1 MNNAEIIDV
10 TIVLPALNEERYL
23 KNCLDSLM
31 KLDFPKE
38 KLEIILVDNGSTDN
52 TLQIAKAYPIKVLE
66 NPNAKV
72 GAVRNLGAHE
82 AQGRF
87 IVFLDS
93 DCTTEP
99 NWLSKGISK
108 LLQNPDT
115 VLGGQCILR
124 ENPYWLEKYWI
135 LNNSKTRAYQ
145 TTLIGACIF
154 IDKSLFFKV
163 GGFDESLNSGED
175 CDLTVKLKKAGAI
188 VDIDPS
194 MSVIHLGFPTE
205 IIPFIKR
212 QIWHSSD
219 YAQNSLSLYKDKIF
233 ILTLI
238 FITGVI
244 GTAINLITN
253 NSANYVFLLC
263 VFCPPLVLSCK
274 RVLRS
279 QFNHKSLW
287 DYASIYLID
296 WLYITGRAL
305 GAIIS
310 FKNALVSRKGKV
322 YSR

>member
-1 MNNAEIIDV
+1 MNDADIEV
-10 TIVLPALNEERYL
+10 TIVLPAFNEERYL

-31 KLDFPKE
+31 TLDFPKE

-52 TLQIAKAYPIKVLE
+52 TLSIAKQYPIKVLE
-66 NPNAKV
+66 KHNAKV
-72 GAVRNLGAHE
+72 GAVRNFGAQQ
-82 AQGRF
+82 AQGKY

-93 DCTTEP
+93 DCVTEP
-99 NWLSKGISK
+99 HWLGSGISK
-108 LLQNPDT
+108 LSQNPGM

-154 IDKSLFFKV
+154 VEKSMFFKV

-175 CDLTVKLKKAGAI
+175 CDLTLKLRKAGAK

-194 MSVIHLGFPTE
+194 LSVTHLGFPIE

-219 YAQNSLSLYKDKIF
+219 YAQNFLSLYKDKIF

-238 FITGVI
+238 FITGII

-253 NSANYVFLLC
+253 NSVNYVFLLC

-287 DYASIYLID
+287 GYASIYLID

-305 GAIIS
+305 GALIS

-322 YSR
+322 NNR